1 MDFIDDE
8 LERLKSEGLYRELKV
23 VEEGQGARVKINGR
37 EVIQLSSNN
46 YLGLAA
52 HPELKKAASS
62 AIEKYGCGSGASRLI
77 SGNLKLHEKLEDKIS
92 SFKGTESSLLFNSGY
107 TANLGVISSLC
118 GRGDIIFSDKL
129 NHASIVD
136 GCLMS
141 GAELKRY
148 PHKDIDALEK
158 FLKSTPTPIHSG
170 GKKRLI
176 VTDGVFS
183 MDGDIAPLREIIKLA
198 KDYSAL
204 VMLDDAHATGVLGK
218 KGRGTAEHLGLDEGI
233 DIVMGTF
240 SKALGSFGGFIAG
253 RRGIREF
260 LINKARSFIYTTS
273 LPPSVIA
280 SSIRAI
286 EIVVEEGN
294 HLRDSLWRNVNCL
307 KEGLKNMGFDTMKS
321 QSHII
326 PVFIG
331 DADKTME
338 MSQMLLREGVFVQ
351 GIRPPTVPQGK
362 SRLRVTVTS
371 SHSVD
376 DINIALESFKRAGE
390 RLGII

>member
-77 SGNLKLHEKLEDKIS
+77 SGNLKLHEKLEEKIS

-218 KGRGTAEHLGLDEGI
+218 KGRGTAEHLGLDDGI

-286 EIVVEEGN
+286 EIAEEGN
-294 HLRDSLWRNVNCL
+294 HLRDSLWRNVNYL

-371 SHSVD
+371 SHSMD

>member
-77 SGNLKLHEKLEDKIS
+77 SGNLKLHEKLEEKIS

-129 NHASIVD
+129 NHASIID
-136 GCLMS
+136 GCLLS
-141 GAELKRY
+141 GAEIKRY
-148 PHKDIDALEK
+148 PHKDIDALER
-158 FLKSTPTPIHSG
+158 FLKSTHTPIHSG
-170 GKKRLI
+170 DKKRLI

-198 KDYSAL
+198 KDYSVL

-294 HLRDSLWRNVNCL
+294 HLRDSLWRNVNYL

-331 DADKTME
+331 DADKSME
-338 MSQMLLREGVFVQ
+338 MSRMLLKEGVFVQ

-371 SHSVD
+371 SHSMD